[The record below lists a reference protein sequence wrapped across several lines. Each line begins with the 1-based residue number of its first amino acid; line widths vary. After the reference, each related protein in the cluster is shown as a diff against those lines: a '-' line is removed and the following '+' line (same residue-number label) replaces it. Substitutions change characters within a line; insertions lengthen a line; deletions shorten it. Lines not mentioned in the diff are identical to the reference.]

1 MENFKTNGFPVGK
14 GFKNDRF
21 STSMSVYRRVPSS
34 RLTQIR
40 KAMVSKDMYLSLHT
54 HIYIIYIYIIH
65 IYTYIYMYIYIY
77 IHIYT
82 YTYIYILYVNFLAS
96 KTWENPGNT
105 YFSYFGP

>member
-54 HIYIIYIYIIH
+54 HIYIIYIYYTYIYIYIYVH
-65 IYTYIYMYIYIY
+65 IYIYTYIYIYIYIY
-77 IHIYT
+77 I
-82 YTYIYILYVNFLAS
+82 VR
-96 KTWENPGNT
+96 E
-105 YFSYFGP
+105 FSCK